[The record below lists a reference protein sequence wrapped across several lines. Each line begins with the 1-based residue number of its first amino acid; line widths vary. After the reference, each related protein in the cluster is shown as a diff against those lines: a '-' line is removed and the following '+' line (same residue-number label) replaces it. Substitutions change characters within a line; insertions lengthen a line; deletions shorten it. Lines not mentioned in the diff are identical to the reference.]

1 MFQVNVIHS
10 YLLGSGQLG
19 KEISNVQYSNFS
31 DRASWV
37 VAGLGMNH
45 VFCLTMLMAVW
56 LGLVGLIL
64 QQKHVDYWHL
74 RHRWGDTD
82 EFLNK
87 SRASAQAALEVMKQM
102 MPPPIMLHQTD
113 GAASCLCLWVSL
125 SCPSAYSSHPSSI
138 PCADTCMTHVW
149 HVWHMCD
156 TVRHGWCLKPVQLL
170 NLTCSAHVKSIT
182 LHTPG
187 EIKLEIYKLHRQN

>member
-1 MFQVNVIHS
+1 MERFLSKGNDIGPPTQQSWIYTFTSPQRNMPKDIHRNMLIIGILDIVGVIQLNLWTNLEHPHR
-10 YLLGSGQLG
+10 LLPLG
-19 KEISNVQYSNFS
+19 
-31 DRASWV
+31 
-37 VAGLGMNH
+37 
-45 VFCLTMLMAVW
+45 
-56 LGLVGLIL
+56 
-64 QQKHVDYWHL
+64 
-74 RHRWGDTD
+74 
-82 EFLNK
+82 
-87 SRASAQAALEVMKQM
+87 EVMKQM

-138 PCADTCMTHVW
+138 PCAAGPQGG
-149 HVWHMCD
+149 D

-182 LHTPG
+182 LHITG